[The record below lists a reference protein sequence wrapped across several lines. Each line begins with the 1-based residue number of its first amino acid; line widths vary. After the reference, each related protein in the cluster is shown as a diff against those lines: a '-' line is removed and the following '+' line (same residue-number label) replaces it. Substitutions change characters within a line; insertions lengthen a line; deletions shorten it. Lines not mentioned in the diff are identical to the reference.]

1 MKVSS
6 LFVLFSLLAAL
17 SCSPGQEPLESEQE
31 EPLPIIDMHL
41 HAFPVEDYTPL
52 PVETCPDPTDYLPA
66 FDLHEKTRF
75 ELTSCSEPLLSAT
88 SDSESS

>member
-41 HAFPVEDYTPL
+41 HAF
-52 PVETCPDPTDYLPA
+52 
-66 FDLHEKTRF
+66 
-75 ELTSCSEPLLSAT
+75 SCSDLLQQVQADFKKIREPLNFLTLIPEGQQAPKAIR
-88 SDSESS
+88 